1 MIGDRFSFYK
11 EGGLNNFNVII
22 TRPEMT
28 IWKREWWKIFENVI
42 DYLEIKNTRVNIS
55 PADRFQMAWL
65 NDQSN
70 KIEEVIINWIWKR
83 KYSSY

>member
-1 MIGDRFSFYK
+1 MIGDRFFFYK
-11 EGGLNNFNVII
+11 EGGMAGWII
-22 TRPEMT
+22 SMLLLPGRK
-28 IWKREWWKIFENVI
+28 WRYGNENGEKYYI

-70 KIEEVIINWIWKR
+70 KIEEIIINWIWKR

>member
-1 MIGDRFSFYK
+1 
-11 EGGLNNFNVII
+11 
-22 TRPEMT
+22 MT

-70 KIEEVIINWIWKR
+70 KIEDVIINWIWKR